1 MDSVASLM
9 ELKLGLP
16 EEKKERRI
24 KPAVNG
30 GQYDLIIIGG
40 GPAGMTAAVYAARKH
55 INTLMVAENLG
66 GQVLLTSDV
75 ENYIGYSYIS
85 GAELIRKFE
94 EQLSQFELS
103 QALGEEVTRLVP
115 ADEGFTVTTRQETK
129 YHARTVIIASGKR
142 SRPLNVPGEEALV
155 GRGVSYCATCDAPL
169 FGGMDVAVIGGGNSA
184 LEAVVDLLSIAT
196 KIYIVNFVPSWQ
208 ADPVLIEKMEESDK
222 VIRYLGY
229 EVVEIRGTDRVTG
242 VVVRSRETGEIQPLS
257 VGGVF
262 IEIGLIPN
270 SEFAKDVVRLNR
282 VGEVMVDCGCRTSV
296 PGIFGAG
303 DVTTVPEKQIIVA
316 AGEGAKAALSA
327 YTYLVRAR

>member
-1 MDSVASLM
+1 MPMPSIDLNF
-9 ELKLGLP
+9 GLP
-16 EEKKERRI
+16 EEKGESRI
-24 KPAVNG
+24 KPPVNG

-55 INTLMVAENLG
+55 INTLMVTKDLG

-94 EQLSQFELS
+94 EQLSRFELN
-103 QALGEEVTRLVP
+103 QALGEEVIHLVP
-115 ADEGFTVTTRQETK
+115 EDEGFTVTTRQETE
-129 YHARTVIIASGKR
+129 YHARTVVIASGKR
-142 SRPLNVPGEEALV
+142 SRALNVPGEKALV

-169 FGGMDVAVIGGGNSA
+169 FGGMDVAVVGGGNSA
-184 LEAVVDLLSIAT
+184 LEAVMDLLPIAT
-196 KIYIVNFVPSWQ
+196 KVFVVNFAPSWQ
-208 ADPVLIEKMEESDK
+208 ADPVLIEKMEKSDK
-222 VIRYLGY
+222 VVRYLGY
-229 EVVEIRGTDRVTG
+229 EVVEIQGKDRVG
-242 VVVRSRETGEIQPLS
+242 GLVIRSRETGETEPLS

-270 SEFAKDVVRLNR
+270 SEFAKEGVRLNR
-282 VGEVMVDCGCRTSV
+282 TGEVMVDCACRTSV

-327 YTYLVRAR
+327 YTYLVRTR